1 MKKIFALLIALMMV
15 LALAACGGNEETPS
29 GGGTTDPG
37 TSTSQPEQQSGSAP
51 AESVESSTPDNTSES
66 STEYT
71 QAELTSM
78 VGDTIPWF
86 SETMKND
93 GEISKIYAS
102 NIMTNGSKWI
112 EWHIFAVDS
121 NGVCVDDDWAFVY
134 SSKDEAAQFG
144 ETKKANDLNTEV
156 RIEGYAVFY
165 KLVGESYAG
174 MTADEVKDSTGK
186 EYTVVFEK

>member
-15 LALAACGGNEETPS
+15 LALTACGGNDTPDPSGSNTPS
-29 GGGTTDPG
+29 SSQQQPNNTDNSDNNQPSSGNDDGETTKG
-37 TSTSQPEQQSGSAP
+37 H
-51 AESVESSTPDNTSES
+51 
-66 STEYT
+66 T
-71 QAELTSM
+71 QDELKAM
-78 VGDTIPWF
+78 VGDNIPWM
-86 SETMKND
+86 SETMKNN
-93 GEISKIYAS
+93 GEISKVYAS
-102 NIMTNGSKWI
+102 SIMENGSKWL

-134 SSKDEAAQFG
+134 SSEDEAAQFG

-174 MTADEVKDSTGK
+174 MTADEIKDSAGK